1 MRHYEITFIVDPV
14 LPGDEIKSAADMY
27 IKQLQVEG
35 CEIVHV
41 LEWGTRLMAY
51 PINKRA
57 NGAYFTVE
65 VSSPSGDF
73 IKKIEIAFNR
83 DERILRF
90 LTVSLDKY
98 AVQYNKDR
106 RAGLIGKKKK
116 VEGEGETEEQA
127 PAAVAP
133 VAPAPVAPA
142 PKPAVVEAPVAPA
155 PVVEAVAPVVAAP
168 VVEAVAPEAPAPVVE
183 AVAPVVEAPVEPE
196 PVAEAEP
203 EDVVVENVEPVA
215 EAVVEAA
222 EPVVEAVAETV
233 ETVEEAVESHV
244 AAEPVVE
251 TPTDEN
257 A

>member
-116 VEGEGETEEQA
+116 VEGEGETEESA

-142 PKPAVVEAPVAPA
+142 PKPVVEAPVAPAPVAPA

-168 VVEAVAPEAPAPVVE
+168 V
-183 AVAPVVEAPVEPE
+183 EPE

-203 EDVVVENVEPVA
+203 EHVVVENVEPVA

-251 TPTDEN
+251 TPADEN

>member
-41 LEWGTRLMAY
+41 LDWGIRLMAY

-65 VSSPSGDF
+65 VSAPDGDF

-116 VEGEGETEEQA
+116 VEGEGETEEAA

-133 VAPAPVAPA
+133 VAAAPVAPA
-142 PKPAVVEAPVAPA
+142 PKPVVEAPVAPAPVAPA

-168 VVEAVAPEAPAPVVE
+168 V
-183 AVAPVVEAPVEPE
+183 EPE

-203 EDVVVENVEPVA
+203 EHVVVENVEPVA
-215 EAVVEAA
+215 EAVVA
-222 EPVVEAVAETV
+222 EPVVEAAEEPV
-233 ETVEEAVESHV
+233 EAAVEHV
-244 AAEPVVE
+244 EAAVVE
-251 TPTDEN
+251 TPVVAESVVETPADEN